1 MPKQIYIAIG
11 NHRSYVG
18 IKEIIYSVQSALSDS
33 LSVKLTRE
41 LKSNSVNII
50 IDEFSGLFD
59 LTVIKK
65 TKELY
70 PNTKIVIVATEFAT
84 PASFFGLDLAKTF
97 NFFGT
102 RDDWA
107 KLILGSLRPLAGGMP
122 SYMQLRYL
130 GFVRA
135 LQYCDLLTVIHP
147 AILPTISQLVEQCGP
162 RLAAPLPV
170 YPQIGPLSIVQLNR
184 LWHLPV
190 GFTMTGTQT
199 KYRIRITRNLVRKF
213 ERVGWFAPIY
223 KHVPFEAPAND
234 STVSDSDEY
243 LADYHSFAPEYLFN
257 INPPQTSNWPYSS
270 PMRILRAIL
279 LGQIPVVTK
288 KFHDHILEN
297 VATLWDG
304 KVETAVELGTR
315 QFIDR
320 RLWLTDYMQS
330 LEAYDRQAREANEPF
345 VNATK
350 ALAESIPSN
359 ASLSTAPEATPFAT
373 LSRASERR

>member
-1 MPKQIYIAIG
+1 M
-11 NHRSYVG
+11 
-18 IKEIIYSVQSALSDS
+18 
-33 LSVKLTRE
+33 
-41 LKSNSVNII
+41 
-50 IDEFSGLFD
+50 
-59 LTVIKK
+59 IKK

-70 PNTKIVIVATEFAT
+70 PDTKIVIVATEFAT
-84 PASFFGLDLAKTF
+84 PVSVLGLELTKTF

-107 KLILGSLRPLAGGMP
+107 KLIFGSLRPLAGGMP
-122 SYMQLRYL
+122 SYMQMRYL

-147 AILPTISQLVEQCGP
+147 AILPTISELAKQLGP
-162 RLAAPLPV
+162 RLGQPLLV
-170 YPQIGPLSIVQLNR
+170 YPQIGPLSVVQLNR

-190 GFTMTGTQT
+190 GFNMTGTRT
-199 KYRIRITRNLVRKF
+199 PYRVRITRNLKRKF

-223 KHVPFEAPAND
+223 KHVPFKSSASEAFA
-234 STVSDSDEY
+234 SSSDDY
-243 LADYHSFAPEYLFN
+243 LADYHSFSPEYLFN
-257 INPPQTSNWPYSS
+257 INPPQTSNWPCSLS

-288 KFHDHILEN
+288 QFHDHIVED

-320 RLWLTDYMQS
+320 RMWLTNYVKS
-330 LEAYDRQAREANEPF
+330 LEAYDQQATTANKPF
-345 VNATK
+345 VSAVK
-350 ALAESIPSN
+350 ALTESMSGS
-359 ASLSTAPEATPFAT
+359 ASLPKALEAPTPFAT
-373 LSRASERR
+373 TSRARERR

>member
-33 LSVKLTRE
+33 VSVKLTRE

-84 PASFFGLDLAKTF
+84 PVSFFGLDLAKTF

-107 KLILGSLRPLAGGMP
+107 KLIVGSLRPLAGGMP

-147 AILPTISQLVEQCGP
+147 AILPTISQLVGQHGP
-162 RLAAPLPV
+162 GLAAPLPL
-170 YPQIGPLSIVQLNR
+170 YPQIGPLSVVQLNR

-199 KYRIRITRNLVRKF
+199 RYRTRITRGLVRKF
-213 ERVGWFAPIY
+213 ARVGWFAPIY
-223 KHVPFEAPAND
+223 KHMPFEANTGD
-234 STVSDSDEY
+234 SISAS
-243 LADYHSFAPEYLFN
+243 
-257 INPPQTSNWPYSS
+257 
-270 PMRILRAIL
+270 
-279 LGQIPVVTK
+279 
-288 KFHDHILEN
+288 
-297 VATLWDG
+297 
-304 KVETAVELGTR
+304 ELG
-315 QFIDR
+315 
-320 RLWLTDYMQS
+320 RLPCRL
-330 LEAYDRQAREANEPF
+330 PF
-345 VNATK
+345 NR
-350 ALAESIPSN
+350 PR
-359 ASLSTAPEATPFAT
+359 LSFQY
-373 LSRASERR
+373 